1 MTTSAVLSFIL
12 ILQSAMTPAFASDRL
27 NPDDDYGRARI
38 GGMKGRITWESMLHG
53 EGLKGWKPGNEAV
66 WSREGD
72 TIIAQAAAK
81 DGATRLVQGD
91 STWSHYEFKVQ
102 VMRVE
107 GANVQI
113 RFGITDESREY
124 MVDYLGGWKALAI
137 STYERGKRGVTKLD
151 VVNLVLEGGREF
163 DLVLAVR
170 GHSVT
175 TYVNGKLV
183 NRLTLEA
190 NPKGAVGLGTW
201 GHHAVARFRDPRIR
215 HYNGRPRAVISNL
228 IQSRERSMQD
238 TNPVPRQ
245 ASFVEM
251 TGEPN
256 LPDVLLIGDS
266 ISMGYTIPTRERL
279 RGKANVHRPSRNCG
293 PTSRGLAELEVWL
306 GTRRWDVIHF
316 NWGLHDLKFVDDEGR
331 LTDAGK
337 GRHFTSVDQ
346 YKQNLD
352 KLVSRLKTT
361 GAKLIWATTTP
372 VPAGANGRQKGDAA
386 KFNAVAKEIMNQP
399 GITINDLYAFV
410 LPRLKEIQLP
420 QDVHFTKEG
429 SRRLADQVA
438 RAILERLSE

>member
-1 MTTSAVLSFIL
+1 MTAPAVLFFIVVL
-12 ILQSAMTPAFASDRL
+12 RSMITPAFASDRL
-27 NPDDDYGRARI
+27 DSEDDYGRARI
-38 GGMKGRITWESMLHG
+38 GGMKGRITWQAMLQG
-53 EGLKGWKPGNEAV
+53 DGLEGWRPGDAGV

-72 TIIAQAAAK
+72 AVIANAGGR
-81 DGATRLVQGD
+81 DSATRLVWAD

-102 VMRVE
+102 VTRVK

-151 VVNLVLEGGREF
+151 VVNLVLERGREY

-175 TYVNGKLV
+175 TYVDGRLV

-190 NPKGAVGLGTW
+190 NPKGAVALGTW
-201 GHHAVARFRDPRIR
+201 GRHAVARFRDPKIR
-215 HYNGRPRAVISNL
+215 LYNGRPRTVILNPN
-228 IQSRERSMQD
+228 QSRERTMQV
-238 TNPVPRQ
+238 TKPARRH
-245 ASFVEM
+245 ASFVEI
-251 TGEPN
+251 TRDPN

-279 RGKANVHRPSRNCG
+279 KGRANVHRPPRNCG
-293 PTSRGLAELEVWL
+293 PTSRGLAHFEEWL
-306 GTRRWDVIHF
+306 GTRTWDVIHF
-316 NWGLHDLKFVDDEGR
+316 NWGLHDLKYVDGEGR
-331 LTDAGK
+331 LTEAGK

-346 YKQNLD
+346 YKENLG

-372 VPAGANGRQKGDAA
+372 VPAGANSRKQGDAA
-386 KFNAVAKEIMNQP
+386 KYNAAAKEIVNQP
-399 GITINDLYAFV
+399 GITVNDLYAFT
-410 LPRLKEIQLP
+410 LPRLKELQRP
-420 QDVHFTKEG
+420 ENVHFTQEG
-429 SRRLADQVA
+429 SAKLADQVA

>member
-1 MTTSAVLSFIL
+1 MTASAVFSFIL

-27 NPDDDYGRARI
+27 DSEDDYGRARI
-38 GGMKGRITWESMLHG
+38 GGMKGRITWESMLQG
-53 EGLKGWKPGNEAV
+53 EGLEGWKPGNQAV

-72 TIIAQAAAK
+72 TIIAKAGGK

-102 VMRVE
+102 VTRVK

-151 VVNLVLEGGREF
+151 VVNLVLERGREY

-175 TYVNGKLV
+175 TYVNGRLV

-190 NPKGAVGLGTW
+190 NPKGAVALGTW
-201 GHHAVARFRDPRIR
+201 GRHAVARFRDPKIR
-215 HYNGRPRAVISNL
+215 HYNGRSRTVILNPN
-228 IQSRERSMQD
+228 QSRERSMQV
-238 TNPVPRQ
+238 TKPARRHP
-245 ASFVEM
+245 SFVEI
-251 TGEPN
+251 TRDPN

-316 NWGLHDLKFVDDEGR
+316 NWGLHDLKYVDDEGK
-331 LTDAGK
+331 LTDSGK

-346 YKQNLD
+346 YKENLA

-372 VPAGANGRQKGDAA
+372 VPTGANGRKKGDAA
-386 KFNAVAKEIMNQP
+386 KYNAVAKEIINQP
-399 GITINDLYAFV
+399 GITINDLYAFA

-420 QDVHFTKEG
+420 QNVHFTKEG
-429 SRRLADQVA
+429 SGRLADQVA
-438 RAILERLSE
+438 IAILERLSE

>member
-1 MTTSAVLSFIL
+1 MTAFAVFSFIL
-12 ILQSAMTPAFASDRL
+12 ILQSAITPAFANDRL
-27 NPDDDYGRARI
+27 NSEDDYGRARI
-38 GGMKGRITWESMLHG
+38 GGMKGKIKWESMLHG
-53 EGLKGWKPGNEAV
+53 EGLEGWKAGNEAV

-72 TIIAQAAAK
+72 TIIAQAAGK

-183 NRLTLEA
+183 NRLTLDA
-190 NPKGAVGLGTW
+190 NPT
-201 GHHAVARFRDPRIR
+201 
-215 HYNGRPRAVISNL
+215 RAVISNL

-238 TNPVPRQ
+238 TNPAPRQ
-245 ASFVEM
+245 ASFVEI

-306 GTRRWDVIHF
+306 GARRWDVIHF
-316 NWGLHDLKFVDDEGR
+316 NWGLHDLKCVDGEGR

-337 GRHFTSVDQ
+337 GRHFTSVNQ

-410 LPRLKEIQLP
+410 LPRLREIQLP

-438 RAILERLSE
+438 RAILKRLSE

>member
-1 MTTSAVLSFIL
+1 MTASAVLSFIL
-12 ILQSAMTPAFASDRL
+12 ILQSAMTPAFSDDRPGSED
-27 NPDDDYGRARI
+27 NYGRARI
-38 GGMKGRITWESMLHG
+38 GGMTGRIMWESMLAG
-53 EGLKGWKPGNEAV
+53 EGLEGWTPGDEKV
-66 WSREGD
+66 WSRDGD
-72 TIIAQAAAK
+72 AVIANAGGR
-81 DGATRLVQGD
+81 DNATRLVQGD

-102 VMRVE
+102 VTRVK
-107 GANVQI
+107 GANVQV
-113 RFGITDESREY
+113 RFGITEESREY

-151 VVNLVLEGGREF
+151 VVNLVLERGREF

-190 NPKGAVGLGTW
+190 NPNGAVGLGTW

-215 HYNGRPRAVISNL
+215 HYNGRPRTAISNL
-228 IQSRERSMQD
+228 IQSRERTMQV
-238 TNPVPRQ
+238 TNAARRHP
-245 ASFVEM
+245 SFAEI
-251 TGEPN
+251 TLDPN
-256 LPDVLLIGDS
+256 VPDVLLIGDS

-279 RGKANVHRPSRNCG
+279 KGRANVHRPPRNCG

-316 NWGLHDLKFVDDEGR
+316 NWGLHDLKFVDGEGR
-331 LTDAGK
+331 VTDAGK
-337 GRHFTSVDQ
+337 GRHFTSFDQ
-346 YKQNLD
+346 YKENLG

-372 VPAGANGRQKGDAA
+372 VPAGANGRQNGDAA

-399 GITINDLYAFV
+399 GITINDLYAFA

-420 QDVHFTKEG
+420 QNVHFTKEG
-429 SRRLADQVA
+429 SGRLADQVA
-438 RAILERLSE
+438 RAILERLKE